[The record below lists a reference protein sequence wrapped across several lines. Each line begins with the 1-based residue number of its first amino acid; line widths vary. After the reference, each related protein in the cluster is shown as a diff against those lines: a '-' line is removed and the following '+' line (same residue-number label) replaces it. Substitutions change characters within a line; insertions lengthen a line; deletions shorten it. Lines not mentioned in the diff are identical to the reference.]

1 NVLALEHVNVTVPD
15 QTVAALFYV
24 SGLGL
29 TRDPYIDFGQR
40 NVWINVGSQQFHLP
54 LGNPQVFRGRIHV
67 TMPDLDGL
75 QRRLQRV
82 GRSLG
87 DTRFA
92 FTAADGIV
100 SVTCLWGNH
109 TVVHGPDAYPRMPLG
124 IPHLEVDA
132 PAGAAAGI
140 GRFYADVIGCP
151 VETQRGG
158 VRVRVGHN
166 QIIEFIESAGPL
178 PDYDGHH
185 VAVYLSEFSRPYR
198 WLIERNLITEES
210 DQYQYRFK
218 SIVDPQSGE
227 LLTEL

>member
-1 NVLALEHVNVTVPD
+1 MSQYDRSAEDVGNVLALEHVNVTVPD

-75 QRRLQRV
+75 QRRLERV

-92 FTAADGIV
+92 FTAAD
-100 SVTCLWGNH
+100 
-109 TVVHGPDAYPRMPLG
+109 
-124 IPHLEVDA
+124 
-132 PAGAAAGI
+132 
-140 GRFYADVIGCP
+140 
-151 VETQRGG
+151 
-158 VRVRVGHN
+158 
-166 QIIEFIESAGPL
+166 
-178 PDYDGHH
+178 
-185 VAVYLSEFSRPYR
+185 
-198 WLIERNLITEES
+198 
-210 DQYQYRFK
+210 
-218 SIVDPQSGE
+218 
-227 LLTEL
+227 